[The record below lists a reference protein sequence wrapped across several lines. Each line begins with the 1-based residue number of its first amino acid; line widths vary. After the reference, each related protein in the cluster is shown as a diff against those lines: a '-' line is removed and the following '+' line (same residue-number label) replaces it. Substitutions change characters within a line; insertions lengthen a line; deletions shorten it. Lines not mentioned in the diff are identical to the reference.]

1 MSVPLLSADIPR
13 IMEILPHRPPFLMI
27 DRVIQINSWKSGIG
41 IKNISM
47 SEPALQGHFPE
58 DPVFPGVLIIE
69 AMAQTSGVIG
79 AVGAGEVV
87 GAAAGGRIAIVSID
101 NCRFRKPV
109 LPGDTMELV
118 IATKRGEPGARI
130 WQFQGEAMVD
140 GESVAT
146 ANFTGLYDATPRD
159 L

>member
-1 MSVPLLSADIPR
+1 MV
-13 IMEILPHRPPFLMI
+13 
-27 DRVIQINSWKSGIG
+27 DRVVEIDGYKSGVG

-47 SEPALQGHFPE
+47 SEPALQGHFPG

-109 LPGDTMELV
+109 LPGDQLRLLV
-118 IATKRGEPGARI
+118 TTKRGEPGGRV
-130 WQFQGEAMVD
+130 WQFTGEATVD
-140 GESVAT
+140 GEVVAT
-146 ANFTGLYDATPRD
+146 AGFTGLYDATPVS
-159 L
+159 